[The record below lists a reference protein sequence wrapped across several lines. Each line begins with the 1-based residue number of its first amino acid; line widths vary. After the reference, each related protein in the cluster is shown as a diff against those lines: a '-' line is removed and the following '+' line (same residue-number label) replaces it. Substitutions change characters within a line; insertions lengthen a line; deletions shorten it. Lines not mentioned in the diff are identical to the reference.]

1 VNGNLQKNIA
11 TGATSKTF
19 EVGGPNNYTPVAV
32 AFTSVTTAGDL
43 TASVVSGDHANIG
56 TSSIS
61 AAKSV
66 NRNWTLTNS
75 GIVFTSYDATF
86 TFVVGD
92 VDLGANTSAF
102 GVGKYSGASW
112 TYPMVGTRTA
122 TSTQA
127 TGLTSFSDFQ
137 IGETAFTISG
147 HIQNASSL
155 AISGVT
161 VTLSGG
167 QSGSTTTD
175 ASGNYSF
182 ATLPSTLN
190 YTVTPAK
197 TNYAFSPVNVTY
209 NNLSADQT
217 TADFTGTDF
226 SGHAPSLGAATSFAV
241 LAATT
246 VTNTGLTVVTG
257 NVGVSPGTAVTGFPP
272 GTIQNGA
279 IYSGGGSLAGPAQAS
294 AATAYNDLVAQGC
307 LPANNLSGKVLGVD
321 AGAVTL
327 GPGVYCFNTSAQLT
341 TTLNLNDGGDPNAVF
356 IFQIGT
362 TITTASNSQ
371 VLMSSG
377 GRGTNVYWQIGT
389 SATIGTG
396 TIFRGN
402 IIAST
407 SITMTTS
414 ASTTGRLFAIGAA
427 VTMDT
432 NNVNAVP
439 SSVPPPNI
447 ALTISVSPT
456 GIVQPRTDLVY
467 TISFS
472 NNGTGSASAFVIT
485 DPIPTFTDFKLGS
498 VTTSLGTTGL
508 MPTIAYSNDGGST
521 WTYTPLSAAG
531 GAPAGYDRSVTHVR
545 WSFGASLSQT
555 SPNNTGSVSFTSRI
569 P

>member
-1 VNGNLQKNIA
+1 
-11 TGATSKTF
+11 
-19 EVGGPNNYTPVAV
+19 
-32 AFTSVTTAGDL
+32 
-43 TASVVSGDHANIG
+43 
-56 TSSIS
+56 
-61 AAKSV
+61 
-66 NRNWTLTNS
+66 
-75 GIVFTSYDATF
+75 
-86 TFVVGD
+86 
-92 VDLGANTSAF
+92 
-102 GVGKYSGASW
+102 
-112 TYPMVGTRTA
+112 
-122 TSTQA
+122 
-127 TGLTSFSDFQ
+127 
-137 IGETAFTISG
+137 
-147 HIQNASSL
+147 
-155 AISGVT
+155 
-161 VTLSGG
+161 
-167 QSGSTTTD
+167 
-175 ASGNYSF
+175 
-182 ATLPSTLN
+182 
-190 YTVTPAK
+190 
-197 TNYAFSPVNVTY
+197 
-209 NNLSADQT
+209 
-217 TADFTGTDF
+217 
-226 SGHAPSLGAATSFAV
+226 
-241 LAATT
+241 
-246 VTNTGLTVVTG
+246 
-257 NVGVSPGTAVTGFPP
+257 
-272 GTIQNGA
+272 
-279 IYSGGGSLAGPAQAS
+279 
-294 AATAYNDLVAQGC
+294 
-307 LPANNLSGKVLGVD
+307 LSGKVLGVD

-555 SPNNTGSVSFTSRI
+555 SPNNTGSVSFTSRV

>member
-1 VNGNLQKNIA
+1 
-11 TGATSKTF
+11 
-19 EVGGPNNYTPVAV
+19 
-32 AFTSVTTAGDL
+32 
-43 TASVVSGDHANIG
+43 
-56 TSSIS
+56 
-61 AAKSV
+61 
-66 NRNWTLTNS
+66 
-75 GIVFTSYDATF
+75 
-86 TFVVGD
+86 
-92 VDLGANTSAF
+92 
-102 GVGKYSGASW
+102 
-112 TYPMVGTRTA
+112 
-122 TSTQA
+122 
-127 TGLTSFSDFQ
+127 
-137 IGETAFTISG
+137 
-147 HIQNASSL
+147 
-155 AISGVT
+155 
-161 VTLSGG
+161 VTLSDG

-182 ATLPSTLN
+182 ATLPSALN
-190 YTVTPAK
+190 YTVTPSK
-197 TNYAFSPVNVTY
+197 TNYAFSPVNLTY

-217 TADFTGTDF
+217 SADFTGTDF
-226 SGHAPSLGAATSFAV
+226 SGHAPSLGAAASFAV

-257 NVGVSPGTAVTGFPP
+257 NVGVSPGTAVTGFGP
-272 GTIQNGA
+272 GVIHNGA
-279 IYSGGGSLAGPAQAS
+279 IYSGSGSLAGPAQAS

-341 TTLNLNDGGDPNAVF
+341 TTLTLNDGGDPNALF

-377 GRGTNVYWQIGT
+377 GRGANVYWQIGT

-447 ALTISVSPT
+447 TLTASVSPT
-456 GIVQPRTDLVY
+456 GMVQPSTDLVY
-467 TISFS
+467 TISFN

-485 DPIPTFTDFKLGS
+485 DPIPTYTDFKVGS

-508 MPTIAYSNDGGST
+508 TPTLAYSNDGGAT

-531 GAPAGYDRSVTHVR
+531 GAPAGYDRNVTHVR
-545 WSFGASLSQT
+545 WSFAASLSPT
-555 SPNNTGSVSFTSRI
+555 SPNNAGSVTLTSRI
-569 P
+569 R